1 MRWYSGHM
9 DEFVVSVI
17 KEILTILAVDYTA
30 VRTEEVAGQKIFTID
45 SAVDGALLTGSRG
58 ETLQALDM
66 LIRRI
71 LEKRSMASASQG
83 THPEQALFLIDV
95 NGYRVQKIKDL
106 QQKSLTMAERARSLK
121 YDVELEPMSSYERLI
136 VHSVL
141 AGQPN
146 IKTESQGDGLSRRIV
161 IRYKVA

>member
-1 MRWYSGHM
+1 M
-9 DEFVVSVI
+9 DALVESVV
-17 KEILTILAVDYTA
+17 KEVLGLLGVDYTA
-30 VRTEEVAGQKIFTID
+30 VRIEQVAGQKIFTID

-66 LIRRI
+66 LVKRI
-71 LEKRSMASASQG
+71 IEKRLMVTATDG
-83 THPEQALFLIDV
+83 IRPEQALFLIDT
-95 NGYRVQKIKDL
+95 NGYRAQKIKDL
-106 QQKSLTMAERARSLK
+106 QQKSLTLAERARSLQ

-146 IKTESQGDGLSRRIV
+146 IKTESQGDGPTRRIV
-161 IRYKVA
+161 IRYKTV